1 MGLEFLAIEK
11 QQRINEQIRISPV
24 RVISAD
30 GAQLGIIPTDD
41 ALSEARTAGLDLVEG
56 APKEI
61 KGGVAKKE
69 AEEFNVIIAKGRFRY
84 FYDREDTF
92 FECFEDNFKLANPDC
107 SCNHAYDDCIL

>member
-41 ALSEARTAGLDLVEG
+41 ALSEARTAGLDLVEV
-56 APKEI
+56 APD
-61 KGGVAKKE
+61 
-69 AEEFNVIIAKGRFRY
+69 
-84 FYDREDTF
+84 YDLSGSTSILAAQILM
-92 FECFEDNFKLANPDC
+92 NFIGYIQHYKN
-107 SCNHAYDDCIL
+107 